1 MQTETNQP
9 TTTTTSPLDHLRRM
23 ADEVR
28 VKIHLAGMEAKDAW
42 NELEPKLR
50 ELEHRAE
57 AATSDVLDDLRE
69 RLSKLLERV
78 RGH

>member
-1 MQTETNQP
+1 MQTQTNETSSS
-9 TTTTTSPLDHLRRM
+9 TIDTLRRM
-23 ADEVR
+23 ADEIR

-50 ELEHRAE
+50 GLEQRAE

>member
-1 MQTETNQP
+1 MEPSETNQS
-9 TTTTTSPLDHLRRM
+9 TTSPIDSLRRM
-23 ADEVR
+23 ADEIR

-50 ELEHRAE
+50 HLEQRAE
-57 AATSDVLDDLRE
+57 AATSDVVDELRE
-69 RLSKLLERV
+69 RMSKLLERV

>member
-1 MQTETNQP
+1 MQTQTNQP

-23 ADEVR
+23 ADEIR
-28 VKIHLAGMEAKDAW
+28 LKIHLAGMEAKEAW

-50 ELEHRAE
+50 QLEQRAE

-69 RLSKLLERV
+69 RLSQLLARV

>member
-1 MQTETNQP
+1 MQTETNH
-9 TTTTTSPLDHLRRM
+9 TTTSSPLDSLRRM
-23 ADEVR
+23 ADEIR
-28 VKIHLAGMEAKDAW
+28 LKIHLAGMEARDTW

-50 ELEHRAE
+50 DLEHRAE
-57 AATSDVLDDLRE
+57 AATSDVMDDLRE

>member
-1 MQTETNQP
+1 MQTQTNETSSS
-9 TTTTTSPLDHLRRM
+9 TIDTLRRM
-23 ADEVR
+23 ADEIR

-50 ELEHRAE
+50 GLEQRAE
-57 AATSDVLDDLRE
+57 TATTDVLDDLRE
-69 RLSKLLERV
+69 RMSKLLERV